1 LFSDARVGP
10 NFDEIAEILK
20 IIDASSCDELVIE
33 TGDMKL
39 LVRRGSAAAAASVT
53 THDEPGRPEPAV
65 PEPAVPEPAVPM
77 AAAPSTTAPSVA
89 SAQKPA
95 TAPHQIEIV
104 APMIGTFYRA
114 PSPDAPPFVEIGSMV
129 RKGQPLCLIEVMKLF
144 TTIGSEH
151 DGRIVRIG
159 AENAELVEFGRTLFV
174 IEPA

>member
-1 LFSDARVGP
+1 VGP

-39 LVRRGSAAAAASVT
+39 LVRRGSAAAAASAT
-53 THDEPGRPEPAV
+53 THDEPAMPI
-65 PEPAVPEPAVPM
+65 
-77 AAAPSTTAPSVA
+77 AAAPSITAPSVA